1 MKNFIYI
8 LFLLLLVCSCE
19 KEAGEGGTSSIEGSV
34 YKISTYYNVLT
45 QQNDTVYYQL
55 DSGEDI
61 YIIYSDEEN
70 DFYDDNVE
78 TNWNGQYRFD
88 YLRKGDY
95 IVFIYADSTDNLNVS
110 YDYPIFH
117 YITIEENN
125 TIYTLP
131 DFVIEKWK

>member
-1 MKNFIYI
+1 MKNSIYI
-8 LFLLLLVCSCE
+8 LFFLLLVCSCE
-19 KEAGEGGTSSIEGSV
+19 KEAGEGGTSSIVGSV
-34 YKISTYYNVLT
+34 YKISTYYNLLT

-61 YIIYSDEEN
+61 YIIYSEDEN
-70 DFYDDNVE
+70 DFYDDNIE

-95 IVFIYADSTDNLNVS
+95 TVFMYADSTDNLNVS

-117 YITIEENN
+117 HVTIEENN
-125 TIYTLP
+125 ATYNLP
-131 DFVIEKWK
+131 DFVIEK

>member
-1 MKNFIYI
+1 MKNSIYI
-8 LFLLLLVCSCE
+8 LFFLLLVYSCE
-19 KEAGEGGTSSIEGSV
+19 KEAGEGGTSSIVGSV

-61 YIIYSDEEN
+61 YIIYSDNEN
-70 DFYDDNVE
+70 DFYNDNIE

-95 IVFIYADSTDNLNVS
+95 TVFIYADSTDNLNVS

-117 YITIEENN
+117 HGTIEENN
-125 TIYTLP
+125 ATHTLP
-131 DFVIEKWK
+131 DFVVEK

>member
-1 MKNFIYI
+1 VKNSIYI
-8 LFLLLLVCSCE
+8 LFFLLLVCSCE
-19 KEAGEGGTSSIEGSV
+19 KEAGEGGTSSIVGSV

-61 YIIYSDEEN
+61 YIIYSEDEN
-70 DFYDDNVE
+70 DFYDDNIE

-95 IVFIYADSTDNLNVS
+95 TVFIYADSTDNLNVS
-110 YDYPIFH
+110 YDYPIFRH
-117 YITIEENN
+117 VTIEENN
-125 TIYTLP
+125 ATYNLP
-131 DFVIEKWK
+131 DFVIEK

>member
-1 MKNFIYI
+1 MKNSIYI
-8 LFLLLLVCSCE
+8 LFFLLLVCSCE
-19 KEAGEGGTSSIEGSV
+19 KEAGEGGTSSIVGSV

-61 YIIYSDEEN
+61 YIIYSDNEN
-70 DFYDDNVE
+70 DFYDDNIE

-117 YITIEENN
+117 LVAIEENN
-125 TIYTLP
+125 ATYTLP
-131 DFVIEKWK
+131 DFVIEK

>member
-1 MKNFIYI
+1 MKNSIYI
-8 LFLLLLVCSCE
+8 LFFLLLVCSCE
-19 KEAGEGGTSSIEGSV
+19 KEAGEGGSSSIVGSV

-61 YIIYSDEEN
+61 YIIYSDNEN
-70 DFYDDNVE
+70 DFYDDNIE

-95 IVFIYADSTDNLNVS
+95 TVFIYADSTDNLNVS
-110 YDYPIFH
+110 YDYPIFNH
-117 YITIEENN
+117 VTIEENN
-125 TIYTLP
+125 ATYTLP
-131 DFVIEKWK
+131 DFVIEK

>member
-1 MKNFIYI
+1 MKNSIYI
-8 LFLLLLVCSCE
+8 LFFLLLVCSCE
-19 KEAGEGGTSSIEGSV
+19 KEAGEGGTSSIVGSV

-61 YIIYSDEEN
+61 YIIYSDDEN
-70 DFYDDNVE
+70 DFYDDNIE
-78 TNWNGQYRFD
+78 SNWNGQYRFD

-95 IVFIYADSTDNLNVS
+95 TVFIYADSTDNLNVS

-117 YITIEENN
+117 HVTIEENN
-125 TIYTLP
+125 ATYNLP
-131 DFVIEKWK
+131 DFVIEK

>member
-1 MKNFIYI
+1 MKNSIYI
-8 LFLLLLVCSCE
+8 LFFLLLVCSCE
-19 KEAGEGGTSSIEGSV
+19 KEAGEGGTSSIVGSV

-61 YIIYSDEEN
+61 YIIYSEDEN
-70 DFYDDNVE
+70 DFYDDNIE

-95 IVFIYADSTDNLNVS
+95 TVFIYADSTDNLNVS
-110 YDYPIFH
+110 YDYPIIH
-117 YITIEENN
+117 HVTIEENN
-125 TIYTLP
+125 ATYNLP
-131 DFVIEKWK
+131 DFVIEK